1 MVKTGKRGRMTTEL
15 EQEFFKVFGVEPKML
30 CNCEFKNLYDYR
42 IEYGS
47 DVCDYT
53 ESKIKEPCKVCKKA
67 KQKVPL
73 YPEITDRKLLQL
85 LCIYNDMQ
93 GCVETCITPCK
104 YEDAKEMILSTLVN
118 ERFAMID
125 CDKGTYMDVMTKQI
139 QKLFEEEE

>member
-1 MVKTGKRGRMTTEL
+1 MTTEL
-15 EQEFFKVFGVEPKML
+15 EEQFFKVFGVEPKML

-73 YPEITDRKLLQL
+73 YPEITDHKLLEL
-85 LCIYNDMQ
+85 ICILNKEAIYGYSDWGGNFVI
-93 GCVETCITPCK
+93 GETAEELKESILTDCIRNK
-104 YEDAKEMILSTLVN
+104 SKI
-118 ERFAMID
+118 F
-125 CDKGTYMDVMTKQI
+125 KQI
-139 QKLFEEEE
+139 QQSFKEGE